1 MPLNSEIER
10 KWLID
15 PDKIPFDLSKSKKD
29 VLVQAYISFS
39 PTIRVR
45 SENGERYILC
55 VKAKSKG
62 SYLAR
67 EEFETEL
74 TKEQFDFLLS
84 KKEGRVIEKVRYT
97 VNKDGLNYEID
108 VFDGDFKNLA
118 YLEIEFP
125 SVEEAVN
132 FKSPSWVIKD
142 VTDDFKFKNAG
153 LAKYGMP
160 ELM

>member
-29 VLVQAYISFS
+29 VLIQAYISFS

-108 VFDGDFKNLA
+108 VFLYLKN
-118 YLEIEFP
+118 
-125 SVEEAVN
+125 VKN
-132 FKSPSWVIKD
+132 VILI
-142 VTDDFKFKNAG
+142 V
-153 LAKYGMP
+153 
-160 ELM
+160 

>member
-15 PDKIPFDLSKSKKD
+15 PGAIPFDLSKSKKD
-29 VLVQAYISFS
+29 ALVQAYISFS

-74 TKEQFDFLLS
+74 THEQFDFLLS
-84 KKEGRVIEKVRYT
+84 KKEGRIIEKVRYT
-97 VNKDGLNYEID
+97 VAKDGLNYEID
-108 VFDGDFKNLA
+108 IFDGEFKNLA

-142 VTDDFKFKNAG
+142 VTDDFRFKNAG

-160 ELM
+160 ELI

>member
-84 KKEGRVIEKVRYT
+84 KKEGRVIEKERYT

-108 VFDGDFKNLA
+108 VFDGEFKNLA